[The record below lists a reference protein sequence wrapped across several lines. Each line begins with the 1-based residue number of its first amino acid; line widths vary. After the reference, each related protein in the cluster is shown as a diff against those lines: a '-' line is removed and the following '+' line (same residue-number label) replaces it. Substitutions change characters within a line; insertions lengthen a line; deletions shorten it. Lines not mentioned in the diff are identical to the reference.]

1 MVLESRFLSISYHEE
16 GAIKMSHPFRITV
29 LSDTHMPRKAKELPA
44 SLLEDIRHSDLILH
58 AGDWSNWELYEQL
71 SQYATVEGV
80 AGNVDDE
87 RIIERLGYKKL
98 VEIEGKRIGMVHGHG
113 QGGTTPSRARKAFAD
128 TEVDCILFGHSHI
141 PFKEHVQ
148 GCCSSILVPPR
159 IKAATRYSM
168 EGCSSRT
175 EYWRRIMFLRSEVSV
190 FEGICK
196 ISKGLPAFEISR
208 LRLINRSPRYGKS
221 CG

>member
-1 MVLESRFLSISYHEE
+1 MKK
-16 GAIKMSHPFRITV
+16 GAVKMSHPYRITV

-44 SLLEDIRHSDLILH
+44 SLLEEIRHSDLILH

-71 SQYATVEGV
+71 SQYAPVEGV

-148 GCCSSILVPPR
+148 GVLLFNPGS
-159 IKAATRYSM
+159 ATDKRRQPRYSYGRM
-168 EGCSSRT
+168 LIENGIL
-175 EYWRRIMFLRSEVSV
+175 EAHHV
-190 FEGICK
+190 FYDQK
-196 ISKGLPAFEISR
+196 
-208 LRLINRSPRYGKS
+208 
-221 CG
+221 

>member
-1 MVLESRFLSISYHEE
+1 M
-16 GAIKMSHPFRITV
+16 
-29 LSDTHMPRKAKELPA
+29 
-44 SLLEDIRHSDLILH
+44 
-58 AGDWSNWELYEQL
+58 
-71 SQYATVEGV
+71 EGV

-113 QGGTTPSRARKAFAD
+113 QGGTTPSRKEGFAD

-148 GCCSSILVPPR
+148 GCRFNPGS
-159 IKAATRYSM
+159 ATDKRRRPGTPM

-175 EYWRRIMFLRSEVSV
+175 EYWRRIMFYDQ
-190 FEGICK
+190 K
-196 ISKGLPAFEISR
+196 
-208 LRLINRSPRYGKS
+208 
-221 CG
+221 